1 MKTAKEV
8 RELAEAFETELP
20 LSLKRDILDRAKEGF
35 FSVNYFSRL
44 SKEQIQILEDLG
56 YTLTVE
62 TSIKLGEVF
71 YVISW

>member
-8 RELAEAFETELP
+8 RELAEAVKTELP
-20 LSLKRDILDRAKEGF
+20 LILKRDILDRAKEGF
-35 FSVNYFSRL
+35 FSVNYFNRL
-44 SKEQIQILEDLG
+44 SKEQIKILEDLG
-56 YTLTVE
+56 YILTVE